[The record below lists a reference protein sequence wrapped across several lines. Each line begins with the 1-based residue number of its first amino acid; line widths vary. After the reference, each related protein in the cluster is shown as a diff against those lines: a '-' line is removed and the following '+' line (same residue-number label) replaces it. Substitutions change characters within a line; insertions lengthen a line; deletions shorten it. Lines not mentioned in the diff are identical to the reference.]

1 MLCLLYQ
8 NGRNDSIMARKRKE
22 LSGSVEDL
30 GNGKYKLR
38 IILGYNEKGN
48 PKRTSKNVEAPNIR
62 KAYRLL
68 DDWIEDFETVGLTNI
83 DLLTITFGQFVKNFW
98 IKEASR
104 NLEPKTF
111 HNYNKHI
118 NNRFMN
124 KFEYTSLVDIKP
136 YMIKDI
142 ILNAKRINTK
152 DPGRNS
158 EKPLSR
164 ATKKQMLYAI
174 NSVFLI
180 AQEEYGIIKDNP
192 AQKVKI
198 PKEKGVKKNVE
209 EPYSEEEINK
219 MISSAFGEDIE
230 IKALILTAFIT
241 AARQGEIVALEEKDI
256 DFDNKRIVFHQRIS
270 EVDGKSNVQLLPGLK
285 NNDDSKIVSGPA
297 YLFDVL
303 KDLINHNKK
312 IRWKLKVSRL
322 DHYFIFD
329 TKQDGTLPRGSYLY
343 KKFKRFT
350 KRHDLR
356 HIRFHDI
363 RHTSATYLL
372 SNPEMTAKELQER
385 LGHRDYNTTMNIYG
399 HALKKQQDTATIA
412 FDNLLKKDIK

>member
-1 MLCLLYQ
+1 
-8 NGRNDSIMARKRKE
+8 MARKRKE
-22 LSGSVEDL
+22 LTGSVEDL

-38 IILGYNEKGN
+38 ITLGYNEKGN

-68 DDWIEDFETVGLTNI
+68 DDWIEDFESIGLTNI
-83 DLLTITFGQFVKNFW
+83 DLLTVTFGQFVENFW
-98 IKEASR
+98 KKEASR

-124 KFEYTSLVDIKP
+124 KFEYTSLIDIKP

-198 PKEKGVKKNVE
+198 PKEKGIKKNVE

-219 MISSAFGEDIE
+219 MITSAFGEDIE

-256 DFDNKRIVFHQRIS
+256 DFDNQRIVFHQRIS

-285 NNDDSKIVSGPA
+285 NDDDSKIVSGPA

-399 HALKKQQDTATIA
+399 HALKKQKDTATIA
-412 FDNLLKKDIK
+412 FDNLLKKDVK

>member
-1 MLCLLYQ
+1 
-8 NGRNDSIMARKRKE
+8 MARKRKE
-22 LSGSVEDL
+22 LTGSVEDL

-38 IILGYNEKGN
+38 ITLGYNEKGN

-68 DDWIEDFETVGLTNI
+68 DDWIEDFESIGLTNI
-83 DLLTITFGQFVKNFW
+83 DLLTVTFGQFVENFW
-98 IKEASR
+98 KKEASR

-124 KFEYTSLVDIKP
+124 KFEYTSLIDIKP

-198 PKEKGVKKNVE
+198 PKEKGIKKNVE

-219 MISSAFGEDIE
+219 MITSAFDEDIE

-256 DFDNKRIVFHQRIS
+256 DFDNQRIVFHQRIS

-285 NNDDSKIVSGPA
+285 NDDDSKIVSGPA

-399 HALKKQQDTATIA
+399 HALKKQKDTATIA
-412 FDNLLKKDIK
+412 FDNLLKKDVK

>member
-1 MLCLLYQ
+1 
-8 NGRNDSIMARKRKE
+8 MARKRKE
-22 LSGSVEDL
+22 LTGSVEDL

-38 IILGYNEKGN
+38 ITLGYNEKGN

-68 DDWIEDFETVGLTNI
+68 DDWIEDFETVGLKNI
-83 DLLTITFGQFVKNFW
+83 DLLTITFGQFVENFW
-98 IKEASR
+98 MKEASR

-111 HNYNKHI
+111 HNYNKQI

>member
-1 MLCLLYQ
+1 
-8 NGRNDSIMARKRKE
+8 MARKRKE

>member
-1 MLCLLYQ
+1 
-8 NGRNDSIMARKRKE
+8 MARKRKE

-285 NNDDSKIVSGPA
+285 NDDDSKVVSGPA

-303 KDLINHNKK
+303 KDLINHNKR

-412 FDNLLKKDIK
+412 FNNLLKKDIK

>member
-1 MLCLLYQ
+1 
-8 NGRNDSIMARKRKE
+8 MARKRKE

-285 NNDDSKIVSGPA
+285 NDDDSKVVSGPA

-303 KDLINHNKK
+303 KDLINHNKR

>member
-1 MLCLLYQ
+1 
-8 NGRNDSIMARKRKE
+8 MAKRKRE

-38 IILGYNEKGN
+38 IVLGYNEKGN
-48 PKRTSKNVEAPNIR
+48 PKRTSKNVEASNIR

-68 DDWIEDFETVGLTNI
+68 DDWIEDFESIGLDNI
-83 DLLTITFGQFVKNFW
+83 DLLSITFGQFVKKFW
-98 IKEASR
+98 IKEATR

-111 HNYNKHI
+111 HNYKKHI
-118 NNRFMN
+118 DNRFMD
-124 KFEYTSLVDIKP
+124 KFEYTSLIDIKP

-142 ILNAKRINTK
+142 IINAKRINTK

-164 ATKKQMLYAI
+164 ASKNQMLYSI
-174 NSVFLI
+174 NNVFLV

-198 PKEKGVKKNVE
+198 PKEKGRKKNVE
-209 EPYSEEEINK
+209 EPYTEDEIDD
-219 MISSAFGEDIE
+219 MISAAFKEDIE
-230 IKALILTAFIT
+230 IKALVLTAFIT
-241 AARQGEIVALEEKDI
+241 GARQGEIVALEEQDI
-256 DFDNKRIVFHQRIS
+256 DYDNQRIIFHQRIS
-270 EVDGKSNVQLLPGLK
+270 EVDGKSDIQLLPGLK
-285 NNDDSKIVSGPA
+285 NGDDSKTVSGPA
-297 YLFDVL
+297 YLFDIL
-303 KDLINHNKK
+303 KELINHNKK
-312 IRWKLKVSRL
+312 IRWKINVKRL

-329 TKQDGTLPRGSYLY
+329 TKQDGSLPRGSYLY

-350 KRHDLR
+350 KRHGLR

-372 SNPEMTAKELQER
+372 SDPEMTAKELQER

-399 HALKKQQDTATIA
+399 HVLKKQKDTATTA
-412 FDNLLKKDIK
+412 FDKLLKKDIK

>member
-1 MLCLLYQ
+1 MYQ

>member
-8 NGRNDSIMARKRKE
+8 RKVVDSIMARKRKE
-22 LSGSVEDL
+22 LTGSVEDL

-38 IILGYNEKGN
+38 ITLGYNEKGN

-68 DDWIEDFETVGLTNI
+68 DDWIEDFETVGLKNI
-83 DLLTITFGQFVKNFW
+83 DLLTITFGQFVENFW
-98 IKEASR
+98 MKEASR

-111 HNYNKHI
+111 HNYNKQI

-174 NSVFLI
+174 NSIFLI

-198 PKEKGVKKNVE
+198 PKEKVVKKNVE

-219 MISSAFGEDIE
+219 MISSAFSEDIE

>member
-1 MLCLLYQ
+1 
-8 NGRNDSIMARKRKE
+8 MARKRKE

-83 DLLTITFGQFVKNFW
+83 DLLTITFGQFVENFW

-372 SNPEMTAKELQER
+372 SNPKMTAKELQER

>member
-1 MLCLLYQ
+1 MYQ
-8 NGRNDSIMARKRKE
+8 RKDTDSIMARKRKE
-22 LSGSVEDL
+22 LTGSVEDL

-38 IILGYNEKGN
+38 ITLGYNEKGN

-68 DDWIEDFETVGLTNI
+68 DDWIEDFESIGLTNI
-83 DLLTITFGQFVKNFW
+83 DLLTVTFGQFVENFW
-98 IKEASR
+98 KKEASR

-124 KFEYTSLVDIKP
+124 KFEYTSLIDIKP

-198 PKEKGVKKNVE
+198 PKEKGIKKNVE

-219 MISSAFGEDIE
+219 MITSAFGEDIE

-256 DFDNKRIVFHQRIS
+256 DFDNQRIVFHQRIS

-285 NNDDSKIVSGPA
+285 NDDDSKIVSGPA

-399 HALKKQQDTATIA
+399 HALKKQKDTATIA
-412 FDNLLKKDIK
+412 FDNLLKKDVK

>member
-1 MLCLLYQ
+1 MYQ
-8 NGRNDSIMARKRKE
+8 RKDIDSIMVRKRKE
-22 LSGSVEDL
+22 LTGSVEDL

-38 IILGYNEKGN
+38 ITLGYNEKGN

-83 DLLTITFGQFVKNFW
+83 DLLTITFGQFVENFW
-98 IKEASR
+98 MKEASR

-124 KFEYTSLVDIKP
+124 KFEYTSLIDIKP

-285 NNDDSKIVSGPA
+285 NDDDSKVVSGPA

>member
-1 MLCLLYQ
+1 
-8 NGRNDSIMARKRKE
+8 MAIKRKE
-22 LSGSVEDL
+22 LTGSVEDL

-38 IILGYNEKGN
+38 ITLGYNEKGN

-68 DDWIEDFETVGLTNI
+68 DDWIEDFESIGLTNI
-83 DLLTITFGQFVKNFW
+83 DLLTITFGQFVENFW
-98 IKEASR
+98 KKEASR

-124 KFEYTSLVDIKP
+124 KFEYTSLIDIKP

-198 PKEKGVKKNVE
+198 PKEKGIKKNVE

-219 MISSAFGEDIE
+219 MITSAFGEDIE

-256 DFDNKRIVFHQRIS
+256 DFDNQRIVFHQRIS

-285 NNDDSKIVSGPA
+285 NDDDSKIVSGPA

-399 HALKKQQDTATIA
+399 HALKKQKDTATIA
-412 FDNLLKKDIK
+412 FDNLLKKDVK

>member
-1 MLCLLYQ
+1 
-8 NGRNDSIMARKRKE
+8 MARKRKE

-209 EPYSEEEINK
+209 EPYSEEEISK

-285 NNDDSKIVSGPA
+285 NDDDSKVVSGPA

-303 KDLINHNKK
+303 KDLINHNKR

-412 FDNLLKKDIK
+412 FNNLLKKDIK